1 VPYLPKLAPDPSR
14 IRQGFLTRQE
24 VDALRQHLPPDLAD
38 VVQFLF
44 FSTWRVG
51 EVRTI
56 QWRDYDRADRVIRL
70 RPEHS
75 KNSHARVLPVEG
87 EIATVIERRLK
98 ARRLDCPY
106 IFHRNGRRIGDFR
119 KLWAKACQKAGL
131 AGRIVHDLRRSGV
144 KHLINAGV
152 DPHTVMAFSGHLT
165 ASMLR
170 RYHIIDVADLRRAAL
185 RSAAYTGDAGTVVPL
200 RAREGEPT

>member
-1 VPYLPKLAPDPSR
+1 M
-14 IRQGFLTRQE
+14 
-24 VDALRQHLPPDLAD
+24 
-38 VVQFLF
+38 
-44 FSTWRVG
+44 
-51 EVRTI
+51 
-56 QWRDYDRADRVIRL
+56 IRL

-87 EIATVIERRLK
+87 QIATIIERRLR

-106 IFHRNGRRIGDFR
+106 TFHRNGRRIRDFR

-152 DPHTVMAFSGHLT
+152 DPHTVMSFSGHLT
-165 ASMLR
+165 PSMLR

-185 RSAAYTGDAGTVVPL
+185 RSAAYTGDAGTVLPL
-200 RAREGEPT
+200 RARDGEPT